1 MDKQEPIVDSA
12 ATSAEARPVQSTA
25 AESKPADAKPVDPKP
40 AAADKTDAASGKAG
54 NVASFP
60 MTIYTPWIQYRRY
73 ALLAASITIAMVLGG
88 LIGSASTYSLTAQKA
103 DPVEPNRALQTA
115 LTQVTKDVVALKTS
129 VETSNRSAGTQMAK
143 INERFDR
150 SEKAQ
155 AEPAARIAALTEGVA
170 RIEKRL
176 VATSANAAPIAAAS
190 QDITG
195 SIPDRAAAM
204 APKDQSRPAK
214 LEGWV
219 VREVY
224 RGRALVENRN
234 ELYEVV
240 PGADLPGAGKV
251 QTITR
256 QDGRWVVITQKGL
269 IVSMR

>member
-1 MDKQEPIVDSA
+1 MDKQEPTFDSA
-12 ATSAEARPVQSTA
+12 ATSAEAKTAQAAA
-25 AESKPADAKPVDPKP
+25 AESKSINEKT
-40 AAADKTDAASGKAG
+40 AAADKAEAASEKTDK
-54 NVASFP
+54 VISFP
-60 MTIYTPWIQYRRY
+60 MTIYTPWTQYRRY

-88 LIGSASTYSLTAQKA
+88 LIGSASTYSLTAQKV
-103 DPVEPNRALQTA
+103 DPVEPTRALQTA
-115 LTQVTKDVVALKTS
+115 LTQVTKDFAALKTS
-129 VETSNRSAGTQMAK
+129 VEASNKAAGTQIAK

-176 VATSANAAPIAAAS
+176 ASTTASAAPVAAAS
-190 QDITG
+190 HDITG

-234 ELYEVV
+234 ELYEVE
-240 PGADLPGAGKV
+240 PGADLPGAGRV

-269 IVSMR
+269 IASVR

>member
-12 ATSAEARPVQSTA
+12 ATSAEAKSVQSTA
-25 AESKPADAKPVDPKP
+25 AESKPADAKPAGAKS
-40 AAADKTDAASGKAG
+40 AAADKTDAASG

-60 MTIYTPWIQYRRY
+60 MTIYTPWTQYRRY
-73 ALLAASITIAMVLGG
+73 ALLAASITVAMLLGG
-88 LIGSASTYSLTAQKA
+88 LMGSAGTYSLTAQKA
-103 DPVEPNRALQTA
+103 EPVDPNRALQTA
-115 LTQVTKDVVALKTS
+115 LAQVTKDFAALKTS
-129 VETSNRSAGTQMAK
+129 VEASNRAAGGQIAK
-143 INERFDR
+143 LNERFDR

-155 AEPAARIAALTEGVA
+155 AEPAAKIAALTEGVA

-176 VATSANAAPIAAAS
+176 ASTAANAAPIAAAS

-195 SIPDRAAAM
+195 SIPDRTAAM

-269 IVSMR
+269 IASMR